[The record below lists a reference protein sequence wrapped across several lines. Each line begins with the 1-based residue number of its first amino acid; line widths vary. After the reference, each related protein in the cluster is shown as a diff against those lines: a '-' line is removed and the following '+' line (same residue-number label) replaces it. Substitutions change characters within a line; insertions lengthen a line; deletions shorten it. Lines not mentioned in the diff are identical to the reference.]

1 MSEAIRI
8 REWRADDFEAL
19 HALDAACFPP
29 HIAYSRRRLRS
40 FLRLPGTECLVAEQA
55 AILAGFILT
64 HSAGIHGH
72 IISLDVDETFRRR
85 GVGSALMAAT
95 EERMASRGV
104 RQIELE
110 TAVDNAPA
118 ISFWQRHGFEPVGVL
133 KNYYAHRVDAVTMT
147 RNLEE

>member
-1 MSEAIRI
+1 
-8 REWRADDFEAL
+8 
-19 HALDAACFPP
+19 
-29 HIAYSRRRLRS
+29 
-40 FLRLPGTECLVAEQA
+40 
-55 AILAGFILT
+55 
-64 HSAGIHGH
+64 
-72 IISLDVDETFRRR
+72 
-85 GVGSALMAAT
+85 
-95 EERMASRGV
+95 MASRGV